1 MKVWFSLAELAQA
14 ALPDLPAD
22 VRGFDRVVLRE
33 GWRADPSKFRRMS
46 GREGGGGYEYH
57 ISLLPDAARQKL
69 AFMNADQPAKTDTSR
84 QVWAIYERLTKAQR
98 AECQTR
104 LKVLVEYEQLVS
116 AGIAVGQAIAVVIA
130 RAGISMRT
138 FYNWGAMVEGH
149 ARQDWLA
156 ALAPSTA
163 QKAHG
168 VVPDTAECH
177 PMAWD
182 VLASDYLRLEGSAFS
197 ACYRRMVEM
206 AKIKGWA
213 PIPHERTLRRR
224 MDETVPKAV
233 QILCRKGKEEA
244 RRLHP
249 AQQRSVAHLH
259 AMQYANTDGH
269 KLDIHVRFDDGR
281 IGRLYLVGIQ
291 DLYSRKIL
299 SWVLTEAET
308 WEAVRTVVG
317 NMVERHGIPERL
329 YMDNGKAFA
338 SKKISGRAK
347 SRHRFKITED
357 EVAGLL
363 HVLGIDARFVKPK
376 RGQSKPIE
384 RGWGDLAENISKH
397 PDMAGAYTGRSTQ
410 HKPENYGQR
419 AVSVAELEAHVARCI
434 EEHNAR
440 VGRKTEMA
448 KATGKSFDQVFAESM
463 ETHGQ
468 FVRFASPA
476 QRSLW
481 MLAAE
486 DVTARKPDGA
496 IHLFGNRYWAPLL
509 NQWIGKKLTV
519 RFDPSNLHGA
529 IKVYD
534 REERLLG
541 EAECIAPV
549 GFDCQAAAR
558 EKARAENDH
567 MRTLKAEKAAH
578 ARLTAVKLREL
589 NAKADKLRPLPTGPK
604 QPVVTRLIPR
614 SAARPLPV
622 VDMAQEEADQQQYQ
636 RDISAGL
643 ARLAGAAGVIP
654 FPERDS
660 SAGVSAGRKRRT
672 EK

>member
-1 MKVWFSLAELAQA
+1 MKVWFSLTELALA
-14 ALPDLPAD
+14 KLPDLPDD
-22 VRGFDRVVLRE
+22 VRGFDRIVLRE
-33 GWRADPSKFRRMS
+33 GWRADPSRFKRMT
-46 GREGGGGYEYH
+46 GREGGGGYQYH

-69 AFMNADQPAKTDTSR
+69 AFMNADQPAKTDSSR
-84 QVWAIYERLTKAQR
+84 QVWAIYERLTNAQR

-104 LKVLVEYEQLVS
+104 LNVLVEYEQLVAS
-116 AGIAVGQAIAVVIA
+116 GIAVGQAIAVVID
-130 RAGISMRT
+130 RAGISLRT

-168 VVPDTAECH
+168 VVPDTADCH

-182 VLASDYLRLEGSAFS
+182 VLSSDYLRPEGSAFS
-197 ACYRRMVEM
+197 ACYRRMVEV
-206 AKIKGWA
+206 AKANGWA

-233 QILCRKGKEEA
+233 QILSRKGKEEA
-244 RRLHP
+244 RRLLP

-269 KLDIHVRFDDGR
+269 KLDIHVQFDDGR
-281 IGRLYLVGIQ
+281 QGRLYLVGIQ

-308 WEAVRTVVG
+308 WEAVRSVVG
-317 NMVERHGIPERL
+317 QMVERHGIPERL

-338 SKKISGRAK
+338 SKKISGGAK

-363 HVLGIDARFVKPK
+363 KTLGIDGRFVKPR

-419 AVSVAELEAHVARCI
+419 AISVSELEAHVGRCV

-448 KATGKSFDQVFAESM
+448 KGGKSFDQVFAESM

-486 DVTARKPDGA
+486 LVTARKPDGA

-509 NQWIGKKLTV
+509 NQWIGKKVTA
-519 RFDPSNLHGA
+519 RFDPADLHGA

-534 REERLLG
+534 PEGRFLG

-558 EKARAENDH
+558 EKARAESDH
-567 MRTLKAEKAAH
+567 MRALKAQKVAARRLGDVELKEIM
-578 ARLTAVKLREL
+578 AR
-589 NAKADKLRPLPTGPK
+589 ADKIRPEPK
-604 QPVVTRLIPR
+604 QPKRPTVTRLVTR
-614 SAARPLPV
+614 SAALPKPV
-622 VDMAQEEADQQQYQ
+622 SMPDIEHSEEQFESNF
-636 RDISAGL
+636 SAGL
-643 ARLAGAAGVIP
+643 ARIMGEASVIP
-654 FPERDS
+654 FPSGDS
-660 SAGVSAGRKRRT
+660 PDAVQSGRKRRT
-672 EK
+672 EV